1 MDLEIL
7 QYVFFQKA
15 LIASVIVSIAVGIIG
30 TYITVKKISL
40 FSGSIAHGSFG
51 GLGLSYYLG
60 FNPLLGA
67 LVFSLFGGVLI
78 SAVRKS
84 ARKNLDALLTI
95 FWTSGMA
102 IGLIFVFLTPGYAVD
117 LFSFLFG
124 NILLINSSDL
134 YFMVALD
141 VIIVGTII
149 IIYNSLLATLFN
161 EDFAE
166 VRNIKTSLLYL
177 ILFILISITIVM
189 VIKVVGVVLAIA
201 LLTIPSSAASLVSK
215 KFGNILIFSIL
226 ISLLITIGGLFL
238 SYYLELQ
245 SGPVIVLCGVFV
257 YLSLLIYNKLK

>member
-1 MDLEIL
+1 MDLDIL

-15 LIASVIVSIAVGIIG
+15 LIASFLVSIAVGIIG
-30 TYITVKKISL
+30 TFITVKKISL

-51 GLGLSYYLG
+51 GLGLSYFLG

-67 LVFSLFGGVLI
+67 LVFSLFGGVTISLI
-78 SAVRKS
+78 RKS
-84 ARKNLDALLTI
+84 AKKNIDALLTI
-95 FWTSGMA
+95 FWTTGMA

-134 YFMVALD
+134 VFMFALD
-141 VIIVGTII
+141 TII
-149 IIYNSLLATLFN
+149 ILVVVLIYNSLLATLFN
-161 EDFAE
+161 EEFAE
-166 VRNIKTSLLYL
+166 VRNVKNNLVYL
-177 ILFILISITIVM
+177 ILFILIAITIVM

-201 LLTIPSSAASLVSK
+201 LLTIPSASAQLISK
-215 KFGNILIFSIL
+215 KFGNILIISII
-226 ISLLITIGGLFL
+226 ISLIITIGGLFL

-257 YLSLLIYNKLK
+257 YLSLLIYNTIS